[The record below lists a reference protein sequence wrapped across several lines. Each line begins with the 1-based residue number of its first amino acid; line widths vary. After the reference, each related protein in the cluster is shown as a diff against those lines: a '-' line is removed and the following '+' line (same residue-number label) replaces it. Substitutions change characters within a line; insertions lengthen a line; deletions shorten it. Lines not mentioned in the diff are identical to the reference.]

1 MPVLSRS
8 LFPSRC
14 DSGHPAQ
21 PAGFRILAALA
32 VLLMCT
38 ALLAGCGKKTVGHL
52 ARAQL
57 QPDTPQT
64 VSMQYLRFT
73 YRVVPLRE
81 SVGVRGQ
88 ASLVPGALPAWAT
101 WYEQL
106 TVMVYLSDASG
117 RVLDAAE
124 YDYLPRAVGDE
135 GSLPFETRFYLDP
148 DDQGPLYVSFGYR
161 MVATEHAPTPDGP
174 NGSSG
179 ELGDVG
185 RSLIVG
191 EGALD
196 N

>member
-1 MPVLSRS
+1 MSVP
-8 LFPSRC
+8 FPSVH
-14 DSGHPAQ
+14 SLPHHHGHLPRS
-21 PAGFRILAALA
+21 PRRTAALA
-32 VLLMCT
+32 GMLVLGMCL
-38 ALLAGCGKKTVGHL
+38 ALLAGCGKQTVAHL

-57 QPDTPQT
+57 QTDTPQT

-81 SVGVRGQ
+81 SIGVRGQ
-88 ASLVPGALPAWAT
+88 ASPLPGALPGWAK

-117 RVLDAAE
+117 RVLDTAE

-135 GSLPFETRFYLDP
+135 GAIPFETRFYLEHEDKS
-148 DDQGPLYVSFGYR
+148 PLYVSFGYR
-161 MVATEHAPTPDGP
+161 MVATEHEPREDGTDD
-174 NGSSG
+174 G
-179 ELGDVG
+179 G

>member
-1 MPVLSRS
+1 MPLLLPHSPAPSPLSHSASPR
-8 LFPSRC
+8 LR
-14 DSGHPAQ
+14 A
-21 PAGFRILAALA
+21 ATLAALA
-32 VLLMCT
+32 LAVAM
-38 ALLAGCGKKTVGHL
+38 LAGGLLTGCARQTVGHL

-57 QPDTPQT
+57 QADTPQA

-81 SVGVRGQ
+81 SVGVRGM
-88 ASLVPGALPAWAT
+88 AAPAPGALPGWAK

-106 TVMVYLSDASG
+106 TVMVYLSDATG
-117 RVLDAAE
+117 RVIDAQE

-135 GSLPFETRFYLDP
+135 GAIPFETRFYLDP
-148 DDQGPLYVSFGYR
+148 DDTGPLYVSFGYR
-161 MVATEHAPTPDGP
+161 MVATEREPKLDGADD
-174 NGSSG
+174 G
-179 ELGDVG
+179 G

>member
-1 MPVLSRS
+1 MPVLSPLLPPICNETTRS
-8 LFPSRC
+8 VRS
-14 DSGHPAQ
+14 
-21 PAGFRILAALA
+21 AGFRILAALA
-32 VLLMCT
+32 VFTVC
-38 ALLAGCGKKTVGHL
+38 AGLLAGCGKQTVGHL
-52 ARAQL
+52 ARTQL

-88 ASLVPGALPAWAT
+88 ASLVPGALPAWAR

-117 RVLDAAE
+117 RVLDAEE

-135 GSLPFETRFYLDP
+135 DALPFETRFYLDP

-161 MVATEHAPTPDGP
+161 MVATEHAPNTDGTDD
-174 NGSSG
+174 G
-179 ELGDVG
+179 G

>member
-1 MPVLSRS
+1 MSVPFPLSHRI
-8 LFPSRC
+8 PH
-14 DSGHPAQ
+14 DSSCTSPHLP
-21 PAGFRILAALA
+21 RRTAALA
-32 VLLMCT
+32 GVLVLGMCL
-38 ALLAGCGKKTVGHL
+38 ALLAGCGKQTVAHL

-57 QPDTPQT
+57 QTDTPQT

-81 SVGVRGQ
+81 SIGVRGQ
-88 ASLVPGALPAWAT
+88 ASPLPGALPAWAR

-117 RVLDAAE
+117 RVLDTAE

-135 GSLPFETRFYLDP
+135 GAIPFETRFYLDP
-148 DDQGPLYVSFGYR
+148 EDQAPLYVSFGYR
-161 MVATEHAPTPDGP
+161 MVATEHEPREDGADD
-174 NGSSG
+174 G
-179 ELGDVG
+179 G

>member
-1 MPVLSRS
+1 MPVSFLSPRSIPSRS
-8 LFPSRC
+8 
-14 DSGHPAQ
+14 SGCSGRPPRQA
-21 PAGFRILAALA
+21 AALTA
-32 VLLMCT
+32 VLVAGLCL
-38 ALLAGCGKKTVGHL
+38 ALLAGCARQTVGHL

-57 QPDTPQT
+57 QSDTPQT

-88 ASLVPGALPAWAT
+88 ASPVPGALPAWAR

-135 GSLPFETRFYLDP
+135 GAIPFETRFYLDP
-148 DDQGPLYVSFGYR
+148 EDKGPLYVSFGYR
-161 MVATEHAPTPDGP
+161 MVATEREPRSDGSDD
-174 NGSSG
+174 G
-179 ELGDVG
+179 G

>member
-1 MPVLSRS
+1 MPVPSLSHSPFRNDAGRVGR
-8 LFPSRC
+8 PV
-14 DSGHPAQ
+14 
-21 PAGFRILAALA
+21 GFRLLAALA
-32 VLLMCT
+32 ALLMCT
-38 ALLAGCGKKTVGHL
+38 GLLAGCGKQTVGHL

-88 ASLVPGALPAWAT
+88 ASLVPGALPAWAK

-117 RVLDAAE
+117 RVLDAEE

-135 GSLPFETRFYLDP
+135 GAIPFETRFYRDP
-148 DDQGPLYVSFGYR
+148 EDQGPLYVSFGYR
-161 MVATEHAPTPDGP
+161 MVATEHAPAPDG
-174 NGSSG
+174 SG
-179 ELGDVG
+179 GDLGDVG

>member
-1 MPVLSRS
+1 MPVLCPRS
-8 LFPSRC
+8 PFRPE
-14 DSGHPAQ
+14 SGHAKRP
-21 PAGFRILAALA
+21 GYRMLTVLAM
-32 VLLMCT
+32 LLLCT
-38 ALLAGCGKKTVGHL
+38 GLLAGCAKQTVGHL

-64 VSMQYLRFT
+64 VAMQYLRFT

-88 ASLVPGALPAWAT
+88 ASLAPGALPAWAK

-117 RVLDAAE
+117 RVLDAEE

-135 GSLPFETRFYLDP
+135 GAIPFETRFYLDP

-161 MVATEHAPTPDGP
+161 MVATEHAPKPDGTDD
-174 NGSSG
+174 G
-179 ELGDVG
+179 G

>member
-1 MPVLSRS
+1 MPVHSPS
-8 LFPSRC
+8 LFPFRN
-14 DSGHPAQ
+14 D
-21 PAGFRILAALA
+21 AGRAERPVGYRILAAL
-32 VLLMCT
+32 VMLLACT
-38 ALLAGCGKKTVGHL
+38 SLLAGCGKQTVGHL

-57 QPDTPQT
+57 QPDTPQAI
-64 VSMQYLRFT
+64 SMQYLRFT

-88 ASLVPGALPAWAT
+88 ASLAPGALPAWAT

-117 RVLDAAE
+117 RVLDTEE

-135 GSLPFETRFYLDP
+135 GSLPFETRFYLAP

-161 MVATEHAPTPDGP
+161 MVATEHAPNPDGTDD
-174 NGSSG
+174 G
-179 ELGDVG
+179 G